1 MSDLDN
7 STNKNI
13 ADGLKELN
21 IRLSTEN
28 KIHGYEDA
36 LLLQAIKRLN
46 DDEATPMTSNSRR
59 LFETLIAIQEEQSA
73 INLNIIERVNK
84 IESRFGRCF
93 LDNTPVY
100 DRLDEMKDTISMIER
115 NIEDLQRK

>member
-7 STNKNI
+7 STNKDI

-28 KIHGYEDA
+28 KIHSYEDA
-36 LLLQAIKRLN
+36 LLLQANERLN
-46 DDEATPMTSNSRR
+46 EDGTAPMTSNSRR

-73 INLNIIERVNK
+73 INRNMIERVDE
-84 IESRFGRCF
+84 IERRFGRCF
-93 LDNTPVY
+93 LDSTPIY
-100 DRLDEMKDTISMIER
+100 DRLDNINDDITRLEQ